1 MGRTRDSK
9 GRQRVGRVSFYFRHG
24 AWHIYYR
31 DGGRQVRRRVGHSE
45 QEASQVAAQV
55 NAQLAC
61 SIPTPF
67 SFTPVSVPELRR
79 RFLEHHELAL
89 RSSLATVRRYRAATQ
104 HLEDFANQ
112 CGRKLMAH
120 DLAVEGFVRYL
131 RTILVAPNGHRHSTR
146 RPLRDKGVRF
156 VLEVCRSLYGF
167 AAKQRHLPPY
177 ADNPFAGLGGKRV
190 KVEDAKPVFVFDEPT
205 ELAFLKTL
213 DDWAFPIHFTLAKT
227 GLRPGELIHCLVEDL
242 DLEQGWLH
250 VCNKSELGWRIKTRR
265 QRSVPLIPEL
275 VAVLRRVLGGRTGG
289 PVFQRLK
296 FSETIAQQGA
306 FTRIAMLKSYERRL
320 ANQQPPAPQT
330 REALARLCSGVWRD
344 AGAIRAEALRKSFLR
359 GTAAIDLAHVT
370 CPKTWRHTF
379 TTLLQDANVDPL
391 VRQITLGHQ
400 PMAGS
405 VASLGMTSVYTH
417 TRAHTQRRE
426 IERAIKIWPASL
438 EFARLWAEERTQCQ

>member
-1 MGRTRDSK
+1 MGRTRDNK
-9 GRQRVGRVSFYFRHG
+9 GRQRVGRVSYYFRHG
-24 AWHIYYR
+24 AWHVYYR
-31 DGGRQVRRRVGHSE
+31 DGGRQVRRRVGQSE

-55 NAQLAC
+55 NAQLVCA
-61 SIPTPF
+61 IPTPF

-120 DLAVEGFVRYL
+120 ELAVEAFVRHL
-131 RTILVAPNGHRHSTR
+131 RTIHVAPNGHPHTTR

-177 ADNPFAGLGGKRV
+177 AENPFAGLGGKRV
-190 KVEDAKPVFVFDEPT
+190 KVEDAKPVFVFGEPT

-242 DLEQGWLH
+242 DLDEGWLH
-250 VCNKSELGWRIKTRR
+250 VRNKPELGWQIKTRR

-275 VAVLRRVLGGRTGG
+275 VAVLRRTLQGRTGG
-289 PVFQRLK
+289 PVFQRMT
-296 FSETIAQQGA
+296 FNETGA
-306 FTRIAMLKSYERRL
+306 KPVACTRIAMLRSYERRL
-320 ANQQPPAPQT
+320 ANLQPSAPRT
-330 REALARLCSGVWRD
+330 RESLARLYRDVWRD

-379 TTLLQDANVDPL
+379 ATLLQDANVDPL
-391 VRQITLGHQ
+391 IRQLTLGHQ
-400 PMAGS
+400 PIAPGA
-405 VASLGMTSVYTH
+405 ASLGMTSTYTH
-417 TRAHTQRRE
+417 TRPETLRSA
-426 IERAIKIWPASL
+426 IERALRHWPASL
-438 EFARLWAEERTQCQ
+438 ELARRWASAGG